1 MSSKTAAYLY
11 CPPEKEYDLDF
22 MLDTLM
28 VYHGSDGEVPE
39 LYADGWVEVPNGLSE
54 LIADLPKYTRIVFL
68 SMEGLTTSD
77 LRTLVDGA
85 HLKCYFAPTSIDWAE
100 SAGTSAFKRL
110 CHTLEAKPYWDS
122 VRSMNIKAGMKKTD
136 KHIGNVPFG
145 HIRDGDGKLREDPEQ
160 MAVANRVKEQYL
172 MGIPVVSIA
181 GTHGMTAR
189 QVYGLMEY
197 WGVKRG

>member
-1 MSSKTAAYLY
+1 VSSKTAAYLY
-11 CPPEKEYDLDF
+11 CPSDKEYDLDF
-22 MLDTLM
+22 LLDTLM
-28 VYHGSDGEVPE
+28 LHHESESDIPE

-54 LIADLPKYTRIVFL
+54 LIADLPKYDKVVLL

-85 HLKCYFAPTSIDWAE
+85 HLKCYFAPTDIGWVE
-100 SAGTSAFKRL
+100 SASTSAFKRL

-136 KHIGNVPFG
+136 KHIGNIPFG
-145 HIRDGDGKLREDPEQ
+145 HRRTEDGKLAQIPEEL
-160 MAVANRVKEQYL
+160 AIANKVKEQYL

-181 GTHGMTAR
+181 GTHGLTAR